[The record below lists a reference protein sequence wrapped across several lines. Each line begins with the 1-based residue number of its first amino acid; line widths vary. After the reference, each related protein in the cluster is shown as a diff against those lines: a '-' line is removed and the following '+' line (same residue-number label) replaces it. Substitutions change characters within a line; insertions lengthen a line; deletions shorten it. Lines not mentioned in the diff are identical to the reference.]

1 VKEIAAVKKGATS
14 AVWSKS
20 DKLLLTS
27 ADELHN
33 DYCLSDSTWAALS
46 VQYSDQ
52 QILDLIAT
60 VGNYHMVAMFL
71 NSTKVPLDVGVPDDP
86 DFL

>member
-1 VKEIAAVKKGATS
+1 M
-14 AVWSKS
+14 
-20 DKLLLTS
+20 
-27 ADELHN
+27 
-33 DYCLSDSTWAALS
+33 
-46 VQYSDQ
+46 QYSHQ

-71 NSTKVPLDVGVPDDP
+71 NSTKVPLDVGVPDDS

>member
-1 VKEIAAVKKGATS
+1 
-14 AVWSKS
+14 
-20 DKLLLTS
+20 
-27 ADELHN
+27 
-33 DYCLSDSTWAALS
+33 
-46 VQYSDQ
+46 VQYSHQ